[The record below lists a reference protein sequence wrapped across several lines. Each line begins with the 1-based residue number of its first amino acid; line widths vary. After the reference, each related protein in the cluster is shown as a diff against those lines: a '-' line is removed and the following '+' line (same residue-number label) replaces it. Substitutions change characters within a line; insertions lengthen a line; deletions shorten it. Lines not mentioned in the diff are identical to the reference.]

1 MSTMLEVERVE
12 DDDDTEAVEV
22 VLVSEDLRDRKL
34 GMRSFGMR
42 DCWLRPTVW
51 LVTGSRG

>member
-1 MSTMLEVERVE
+1 MLEVERVE